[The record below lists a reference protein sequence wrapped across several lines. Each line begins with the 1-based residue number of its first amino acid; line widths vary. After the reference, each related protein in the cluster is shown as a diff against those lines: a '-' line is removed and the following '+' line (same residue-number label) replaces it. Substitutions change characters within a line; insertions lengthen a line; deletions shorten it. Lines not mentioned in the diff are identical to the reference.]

1 MSDRGKTWLL
11 LAAVFGLGAVSFAIY
26 FSGRAPLRVNQG
38 EIGARGREEVPLNSL
53 PLSERPAGTIM
64 PFRGDSNPMTK
75 SVAEAIDTQTHP
87 ERLTPMIG
95 PEPFDLVRYQADE
108 LAYLNTVEPGR
119 VWQVAQPGDNVP
131 RIVSAS
137 GPTHYIDPG
146 ETVVLR
152 LMVPPG
158 MPATFTSFD
167 LGAFENLLTS
177 ITVRADA
184 KGIAQASF
192 TASSGTVGTVNIL
205 AASPVTSGQM
215 RYIVYVAEKQSVA
228 KSK

>member
-1 MSDRGKTWLL
+1 MTERRKAWLL
-11 LAAVFGLGAVSFAIY
+11 VTAVLVLAAISFTI
-26 FSGRAPLRVNQG
+26 FLSGRAPLRVNPGKAGVRG
-38 EIGARGREEVPLNSL
+38 ESVAAVNSL

-64 PFRGDSNPMTK
+64 PFRGDSNPMTQ
-75 SVAEAIDTQTHP
+75 SIAEAIDTETHP

-95 PEPFDLVRYQADE
+95 PEPFDVARYQANE
-108 LAYLNTVEPGR
+108 QTYLNTVEPGR
-119 VWQVAQPGDNVP
+119 VWQVAQPGENVP

-137 GPTHYIDPG
+137 APTHYIAPG

-152 LMVPPG
+152 LNVPAG

-167 LGAFENLLTS
+167 LGAFENLLTT
-177 ITVRADA
+177 ITVKADA
-184 KGIAQASF
+184 KGVAQAAF
-192 TASSGTVGTVNIL
+192 TASSGTIGTVNIL

-215 RYIVYVAEKQSVA
+215 RYIVYVADDQSVV